1 MHPSA
6 IAHQGILLTSDLAR
20 AGNEA
25 RQVQR
30 ASASGAI
37 HRVRRGAYVDRAVW
51 DAAGARGRYLLH
63 LRAVAATRRTP
74 PVFSLTS
81 AAALHGLPVMGR
93 SSTMVHVSSEAPGHS
108 RNGIAQHLVRP
119 GSSTVTVDGLQC
131 TSLVDTLADLAVS
144 ASFASAVVS
153 IAHALHTAA
162 RSALPAGEWMLP
174 ESVAAASAAAAL
186 RESVRMVL
194 ETCAPVRGRRRA
206 LQIVDFSTHLS
217 DSPGESVSRSNMHLL
232 GFPPPELQH
241 PFFDYL
247 GLIGWGD
254 FWWEHLRLLG
264 EFDGENK
271 YTNPL
276 FLAGRTAAQAVID
289 EKWREDRIR
298 ATDAGVSRWGWS
310 TATDLSALYAKL
322 SSAGLRPVA
331 ARPKA
336 L

>member
-25 RQVQR
+25 RQIQR
-30 ASASGAI
+30 ASSNGSI
-37 HRVRRGAYVDRAVW
+37 RRIRRGAYVERASW
-51 DAAGARGRYLLH
+51 DAAGANERYLLQ
-63 LRAVAATRRTP
+63 LRAVAATRRIP
-74 PVFSLTS
+74 PVFSLSS
-81 AAALHGLPVMGR
+81 AAVLHGLPVLGPQ
-93 SSTMVHVSSEAPGHS
+93 STMVHVSSPVPGHS
-108 RNGIAQHLVRP
+108 RNGVAQHLVRP
-119 GSSTVTVDGLQC
+119 GSSTVTVGGLQC
-131 TSLVDTLADLAVS
+131 TSLVDTLADLAVT
-144 ASFASAVVS
+144 AGFASAVVS
-153 IAHALHTAA
+153 IDHALHSAA
-162 RSALPAGEWMLP
+162 RSALRPGEWILP
-174 ESVAAASAAAAL
+174 GSDVAAAAAAAL
-186 RESVRMVL
+186 RESVRTVL

-206 LQIVDFSTHLS
+206 LRIIDFATHLS
-217 DSPGESVSRSNMHLL
+217 DSPGESVSRANIHLL

-247 GLIGWGD
+247 GRIGWGD

-271 YTNPL
+271 YTNPQ
-276 FLAGRTAAQAVID
+276 FLAGRTSAQAVID

-310 TATDLSALYAKL
+310 TAIDLNALYAKL
-322 SSAGLRPVA
+322 SNAGLRPVS